1 MWLVNANKCFDM
13 WLEEGVS
20 MEQNLDF
27 ASLKK
32 NLFDVIKESQIK
44 LGYAKTSIGF
54 YYPLESLNRLLNVA
68 LDEAGMSQ
76 VLQEFAVFSE
86 NELGKLLISSKNNR
100 FCIRI
105 PEKGIEYVHDKVAN
119 TDTGFLES
127 FVKKMSLCNLSLDDI
142 LDVFYQYSHHVICN
156 KMDSDDF
163 DYVIYF
169 EDGEPDDY
177 RYCIKFEGG
186 CAIYHRFT
194 PKDYEAFE

>member
-1 MWLVNANKCFDM
+1 
-13 WLEEGVS
+13 

-27 ASLKK
+27 ESLKK

-54 YYPLESLNRLLNVA
+54 YYPLESLNRLLNSD

-76 VLQEFAVFSE
+76 VLKEFAAFSE
-86 NELGKLLISSKNNR
+86 KELGKILISCKNTR

-105 PEKGIEYVHDKVAN
+105 PEEGVEYVHDKV
-119 TDTGFLES
+119 TDTGFLEV
-127 FVKKMSLCNLSLDDI
+127 FIEKIGHCNLSLDGI
-142 LDVFYQYSHHVICN
+142 LEVFYQYSNHVTCKKIE
-156 KMDSDDF
+156 SEDF
-163 DYVIYF
+163 NYVVYF

-194 PKDYEAFE
+194 PKDYEAFGFEEMISL

>member
-1 MWLVNANKCFDM
+1 MK
-13 WLEEGVS
+13 
-20 MEQNLDF
+20 QNLDF

-54 YYPLESLNRLLNVA
+54 YYPLESLNRLLDSE

-76 VLQEFAVFSE
+76 VLQEFADFSE
-86 NELGKLLISSKNNR
+86 NELGKVLISSKNTR

-105 PEKGIEYVHDKVAN
+105 PEEGIEYVHDKV
-119 TDTGFLES
+119 TDIDTGFLEA
-127 FVKKMSLCNLSLDDI
+127 FIEKIGHCNLSPEDI
-142 LDVFYQYSHHVICN
+142 LEVFYQYSNHVICR
-156 KMDSDDF
+156 KIDSDDF

-169 EDGEPDDY
+169 EDGVPDDY

-194 PKDYEAFE
+194 PKDYEALGFEVA